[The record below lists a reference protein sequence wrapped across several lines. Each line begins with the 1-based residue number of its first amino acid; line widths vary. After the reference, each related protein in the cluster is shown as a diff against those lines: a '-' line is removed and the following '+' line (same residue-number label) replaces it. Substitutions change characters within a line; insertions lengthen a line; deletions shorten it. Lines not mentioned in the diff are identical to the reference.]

1 MINIP
6 PPPHTHAQEYTDGN
20 FVKYVNNDSTT
31 CKGNNRDQ
39 QMKAESLV
47 HYSFIKS
54 NKKMLVVN
62 IQGAVCNPTD
72 PEITTLSGHFDEE
85 KHFLFFA
92 GNFSMEACTKFVE
105 NHKCRAFCSLLGLEE
120 ESIE

>member
-1 MINIP
+1 MIVL
-6 PPPHTHAQEYTDGN
+6 HVRRCQQR
-20 FVKYVNNDSTT
+20 STNEGRKS
-31 CKGNNRDQ
+31 C
-39 QMKAESLV
+39 

-62 IQGAVCNPTD
+62 IQGAIFNPTD

-85 KHFLFFA
+85 KHFLFCA
-92 GNFSMEACTKFVE
+92 GNFSMEAYTKFFE
-105 NHKCRAFCSLLGLEE
+105 SHKCRAFCSLLGLEE

>member
-1 MINIP
+1 MINITPSSP
-6 PPPHTHAQEYTDGN
+6 PPPHTHTQEYTDGN

-39 QMKAESLV
+39 QIKAESLV

-62 IQGAVCNPTD
+62 IQGAIGNPTAD

-85 KHFLFFA
+85 KHFLFCA
-92 GNFSMEACTKFVE
+92 GNFSMEA
-105 NHKCRAFCSLLGLEE
+105 
-120 ESIE
+120 